1 MTWLLILKDYIAYRD
16 QLNRETK
23 NLVATN
29 IMSCSLPWSTFF
41 SNTISGRKLENARR
55 KRTECINHSAA
66 ANDSKTA
73 FTRNKSSRA
82 NTHVYLVGFIPYQ
95 IRSPLPA
102 YALKTRRPLR
112 YASKIKAR
120 LLSSVASL
128 SSSLKGCAAD
138 SEPFWAID
146 EAELVPMYACVGGL

>member
-1 MTWLLILKDYIAYRD
+1 MTWLLSLKDYIAYRD

-23 NLVATN
+23 NLIATN
-29 IMSCSLPWSTFF
+29 IMSSSLPWSTFF
-41 SNTISGRKLENARR
+41 SNTVTGRKLENARR
-55 KRTECINHSAA
+55 KRMECMNNSRA

-73 FTRNKSSRA
+73 FSRITTSRA
-82 NTHVYLVGFIPYQ
+82 NTHVYVVKIFPYQ
-95 IRSPLPA
+95 IHSPLPA

-120 LLSSVASL
+120 LFSSVASL
-128 SSSLKGCAAD
+128 SSRLKGYATD